1 MAPDLET
8 VIRAERL
15 DRKRAKAI
23 ARASRSQDGFT
34 VEAAGSRFWGPWL
47 LAIPSVHQSLAEDA
61 DWNAVTWSMDPAGLE
76 RLAVTLEWL
85 YDELPG
91 EFTFEARWGS
101 EEPIEKLVSRV
112 ELLRIVRAGQIG
124 TRSRYRVPA
133 AGAHPT

>member
-1 MAPDLET
+1 MTPDLEAI
-8 VIRAERL
+8 IRADRI

-23 ARASRSQDGFT
+23 ARASRSQDGFK
-34 VEAAGSRFWGPWL
+34 VEAEGPRFGGPWR
-47 LAIPSVHQSLAEDA
+47 LAVPAVHRILAEDA
-61 DWNAVTWSMDPAGLE
+61 DWNAVTWSMDSAGLE

-85 YDELPG
+85 YEELPEG
-91 EFTFEARWGS
+91 FTFEALSR
-101 EEPIEKLVSRV
+101 EEPIEKLVSRP